1 MRKLF
6 AVALLLAAVVAAPAA
21 ASKPEAKPEAKLS
34 LTDRFPTVG
43 KATTILVPPGADEV
57 KVVYSPGSRVERT
70 DTIAVPKL
78 TRPPQG
84 RPYQV
89 VWRPARPGVVQLSAA
104 GQSIK
109 VSVRFEGVPSSGIG
123 IMLFAGLI
131 LFGGAAV
138 SLRALLRE
146 E

>member
-1 MRKLF
+1 MRTVF
-6 AVALLLAAVVAAPAA
+6 ALAVVAALAAPAA
-21 ASKPEAKPEAKLS
+21 AAEPAKTEPKLG

-43 KATTILVPPGADEV
+43 KATTILVPPGAKEV
-57 KVVYSPGSRVERT
+57 EVVYSPGSRVEQKE
-70 DTIAVPKL
+70 TIGVPKL
-78 TRPPQG
+78 EPPPAG
-84 RPYQV
+84 KPYQV
-89 VWRPARPGVVQLSAA
+89 VWRPARSGVVELSAA
-104 GQSIK
+104 GESIK
-109 VSVRFEGVPSSGIG
+109 VSVRFDGVPSPGIG